1 MKRNTI
7 LKIINPLLAVLVL
20 SQILTGML
28 GDNLPHEAFELLHE
42 GGGYALA
49 VVAALHLALNWNWVK
64 STYFK
69 RRTAPPAK

>member
-1 MKRNTI
+1 MKRNTM

-20 SQILTGML
+20 SQILTGMFS
-28 GDNLPHEAFELLHE
+28 DTLPYKAFEILHE

-49 VVAALHLALNWNWVK
+49 VVATLHLALNWNWVK

-69 RRTAPPAK
+69 RRTAPAAK